1 MLVQL
6 EEWAQSLN
14 PATTPDETEN
24 TPEEDLTDEEIKA
37 AADEQAIAD
46 IVALWKVSRYYY
58 LANGLFI
65 NTATKFNEYVD
76 IYANR
81 EKCVSLQPDL
91 RHCQEMIIRAELGE
105 QLYSYLMDISVN
117 HTPTAEQAETLRQI
131 QFTLALFV
139 ESRNKMFK
147 RPEAKDEAYLHLAS
161 AKEYILAHAA
171 SLNEKA
177 VKASPFYK
185 APAEAASEAAPSAT
199 AEQPRKK
206 RPRRGFMLEMP
217 NVKN

>member
-1 MLVQL
+1 MVQRAIAFDSFYNMAEINALIFNQGGIHRLTSDQMEKADKDTIATFKKTCYQHAHTAINRMLVQL

-81 EKCVSLQPDL
+81 EKFVSLQPDL
-91 RHCQEMIIRAELGE
+91 QIGRASCRERV
-105 QLYSYLMDISVN
+105 S
-117 HTPTAEQAETLRQI
+117 
-131 QFTLALFV
+131 
-139 ESRNKMFK
+139 
-147 RPEAKDEAYLHLAS
+147 
-161 AKEYILAHAA
+161 
-171 SLNEKA
+171 
-177 VKASPFYK
+177 SP
-185 APAEAASEAAPSAT
+185 
-199 AEQPRKK
+199 
-206 RPRRGFMLEMP
+206 
-217 NVKN
+217 V